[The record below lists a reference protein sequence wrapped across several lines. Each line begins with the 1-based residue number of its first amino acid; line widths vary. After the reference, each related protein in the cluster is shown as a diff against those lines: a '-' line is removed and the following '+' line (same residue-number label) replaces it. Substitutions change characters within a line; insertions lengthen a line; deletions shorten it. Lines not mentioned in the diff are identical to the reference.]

1 MGQAVLNTAKLCA
14 PWKPLAGQSI
24 KEHIMNKKN
33 PILFVLLLMAMVM
46 LAAESYVRVTVSF
59 ANIRSNP
66 STNAKIVEQ
75 VKQGTL
81 LLLLEKKESWFYVKN
96 IKSKAEGYIHKNI
109 VELIETKESSDKS
122 DKAIREETASTK
134 ERKKQ
139 IQKPEKKVNKKV
151 PKRKIERDEKR
162 IYLKAGYMMGN
173 LSETV
178 TNSWSETLYQ
188 ETGDFSLAYSMA
200 KGNSIF
206 GAVGFLFSKSM
217 GIEVGADLNKRSISG
232 SYTFVLPH
240 PLWLNSPRTVEGSDY
255 SAELKETVLF
265 FNLVLKIPLNM
276 IDLELFGGG
285 AYFLVSGI
293 FITALSF
300 NDVYPYTSVS
310 VSFSSES
317 LSQKVFGF
325 NGGAAVTINI
335 HKVIGVFV
343 QGSYFSGKTEFA
355 SDSSISAVNVSL
367 GGLKFGGGIKIK
379 L

>member
-1 MGQAVLNTAKLCA
+1 
-14 PWKPLAGQSI
+14 
-24 KEHIMNKKN
+24 MNKKN